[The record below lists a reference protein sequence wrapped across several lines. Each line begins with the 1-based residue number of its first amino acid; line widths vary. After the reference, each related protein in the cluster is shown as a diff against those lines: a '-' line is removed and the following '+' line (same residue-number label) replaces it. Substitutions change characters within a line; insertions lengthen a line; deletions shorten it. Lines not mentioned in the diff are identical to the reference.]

1 MLNFIK
7 IMHLL
12 GQGNGYILMQNNLK
26 NINFKKNQIFV
37 KEEPKPKTGFTEKPS
52 SKLMNIKCSDPF
64 APQKKV

>member
-1 MLNFIK
+1 
-7 IMHLL
+7 
-12 GQGNGYILMQNNLK
+12 MQNNLK

-64 APQKKV
+64 APQKKVYIF